1 MPAGG
6 VLIFARGLLLICVV
20 VGASKQGWMDGWLSG
35 GRHGGHLQDGDAL
48 EALLL
53 SRLGQ
58 LVRRLVDHR
67 DLLGLDSRLDDAKGA
82 ESGPVSAEGRNV
94 SVAREIFGDAPH
106 APLSLSG
113 RDPGQAMGAVGI
125 PGMPHGPREKDV
137 RGER

>member
-1 MPAGG
+1 MG
-6 VLIFARGLLLICVV
+6 
-20 VGASKQGWMDGWLSG
+20 GWLSG
-35 GRHGGHLQDGDAL
+35 GRHGGDLQDGDAL

-82 ESGPVSAEGRNV
+82 ETGPVSVEGRNV
-94 SVAREIFGDAPH
+94 SVAREILGDAPH

-113 RDPGQAMGAVGI
+113 RDPGQAMGSQECRI
-125 PGMPHGPREKDV
+125 GPREKDV